1 MGILKKCWL
10 KDPKLDARDEKK
22 KKRKE
27 MLRKGKFVEMET
39 RLMFEWGG
47 DSGGLVGINSNGKKD
62 LIGVVTMF

>member
-1 MGILKKCWL
+1 MQEMKK
-10 KDPKLDARDEKK
+10 KKKK

-47 DSGGLVGINSNGKKD
+47 DYVLKLTCDGCMTQKIYKKPLNSKIKKR
-62 LIGVVTMF
+62 LSIFK

>member
-1 MGILKKCWL
+1 MQEMKKE
-10 KDPKLDARDEKK
+10 KKK

>member
-1 MGILKKCWL
+1 MQEMKKN
-10 KDPKLDARDEKK
+10 KKK

-27 MLRKGKFVEMET
+27 LLRKGKFVEMET